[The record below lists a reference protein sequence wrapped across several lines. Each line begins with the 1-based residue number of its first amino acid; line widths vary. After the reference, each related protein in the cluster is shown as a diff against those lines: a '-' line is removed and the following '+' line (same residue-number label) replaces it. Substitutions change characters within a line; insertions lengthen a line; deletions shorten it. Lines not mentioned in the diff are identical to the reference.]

1 MASLKRLFFA
11 FNSAFIVMCK
21 AIVLPILA
29 QLGLHQRI
37 LEYLAVIHPNLQGDV
52 NLLFKVVEGRLYLVK
67 C

>member
-1 MASLKRLFFA
+1 
-11 FNSAFIVMCK
+11 MCK